1 MSDAHLKLVTSNA
14 FQRDPISASSVG
26 DPAAGRHD
34 AAILVTSPI
43 RSQAWI
49 AQGIRNRDERVAPF
63 IEHEFDPADVA
74 VKELIRGW
82 SIPLVR
88 QLEAAGRTGPGHDD
102 SRPAQSAPIRVTNVP
117 AMFTRRAEIGLQ
129 KVALRGQNRVSRL
142 TSWADRV
149 RQRCGR
155 LRAHIAVSCKHEK
168 SVCAKQDTFAQFL
181 STHLLS
187 THRSERSK
195 LCGRVLPHGSSS
207 GRSSFKRF
215 TFQRPFTRPCL
226 ALTSSRRRGMLPSN
240 LRRLVASA

>member
-1 MSDAHLKLVTSNA
+1 
-14 FQRDPISASSVG
+14 
-26 DPAAGRHD
+26 
-34 AAILVTSPI
+34 
-43 RSQAWI
+43 
-49 AQGIRNRDERVAPF
+49 AQGIWNRDERIAPF

-102 SRPAQSAPIRVTNVP
+102 SRPAQSTSIRVTNVP

-181 STHLLS
+181 STH
-187 THRSERSK
+187 RSERSTI
-195 LCGRVLPHGSSS
+195 V
-207 GRSSFKRF
+207 
-215 TFQRPFTRPCL
+215 RPGPAARK
-226 ALTSSRRRGMLPSN
+226 
-240 LRRLVASA
+240 